1 MTNEVEAYPG
11 ELKELRSKVSQLE
24 NELMR
29 CKPQEARVRVSGVP
43 YEVYLKQQE
52 NLKQQK

>member
-1 MTNEVEAYPG
+1 MNEEVESYPG
-11 ELKELRSKVSQLE
+11 ELKELRSKVTQLE

-29 CKPQEARVRVSGVP
+29 YKPQETKVRVSGVP

-52 NLKQQK
+52 KLKQQK

>member
-1 MTNEVEAYPG
+1 MTNEVEAYSG
-11 ELKELRSKVSQLE
+11 ELKELRSKVAQLE

-29 CKPQEARVRVSGVP
+29 YKPQETRVRVSGVP

>member
-1 MTNEVEAYPG
+1 MTNEVETYPG
-11 ELKELRSKVSQLE
+11 ELKELRSKVAQLE

-29 CKPQEARVRVSGVP
+29 YKPQETKVRVSGVP

>member
-24 NELMR
+24 NELMTY
-29 CKPQEARVRVSGVP
+29 KPQETRVRVSGVP